1 MNKYI
6 RKSLKV
12 VLWII
17 ASIIMLVVLIA
28 LSLNIPAVQNFVK
41 DKAIGYLK
49 NKTHTE
55 VRLESIHIAFP
66 KDVVL
71 NKFYLEDKKGDTLLY
86 AQKLAVDISLLKL
99 LSKKVEINNI
109 SLQKIRA
116 NVTRINPDTT
126 FNFSFLV
133 DAFMSEEKKPEDQVQ
148 KDTTSTLKFSVSKIS
163 LEDIGIVYRDDVA
176 GNDVKLSLGEF
187 KTNIKDFDLDH
198 QRYVIKTLSLKN
210 SNLKYFQTKPLPQL
224 KEHLEK
230 SIDTAKTASGKLP
243 FVEVGDFAFN
253 NINISFDDQLSKMS
267 ANVNLNELLIN
278 KLIADLTSN
287 NYKVE
292 TAKINNSK
300 VSYTAAASQ
309 MKANVDLK
317 EFAISKLIADLNK
330 SKYQVDEATL
340 NNSDVL
346 FAFKP
351 APAAKTTAKTDPAS
365 ASAPISLL
373 LGKLNL
379 SKNNVQFDNMS
390 AKPGKGMDFNHLKI
404 KNLGLVAEE
413 LGYAADGS
421 IKVKVKEGMLTEK
434 SGFQL
439 LKLQGDVLYSD
450 KAIKVKNFLLKT
462 PNTAIENATELNY
475 TSMEDLTK
483 HPERVKMN
491 MLFKNSTIG
500 LKDAAYFSDAVP
512 PEYRNEKIKVNANV
526 NGYLNNL
533 SIPRLQIS
541 GLKST
546 NIDISG
552 TAKGL
557 PDMNKLFLD
566 LNIKKFALT
575 KKDLLVL
582 IPKKSLPTNIEL
594 PNAIQANGKF
604 TGSLTNFKT
613 GFNINTD
620 MGAAKLLA
628 SMKGPKGKESYTA
641 DLNLNNFNVG
651 RLLKQQAQLGR
662 ITAKATV
669 NGTGL
674 DAKKAAVK
682 FNAEVISAYY
692 NKYTYKNL
700 KLNGTYAQ
708 QKLDLKSNM
717 ADSNA
722 NFNLTAAVNIAGKYP
737 AVKAKMDL
745 GQVDLRKLNFSPTE
759 FKLAGTVDANLST
772 ADVDYLNGDVFIRGL
787 QVVKDGQRFNVDT
800 INLHAETSAER
811 SLLTLKSELMR
822 ARIDG
827 QYQLTNLATAVTN
840 QINKYYQFGEV
851 KRIPDQRFRFFA
863 RIYNPKFIQN
873 FVPQLTTFSPSMIY
887 GLLDTKK
894 DSLTMKA
901 WVPQVVYGSYK
912 VDSTKLSIDN
922 NDQKLNYKLTVKSMQ
937 SPSINLFNTEISGA
951 AANNNLGVNIFL
963 RDSKLKDKYLLG
975 GNFQSINKDFRFSFD
990 PQKLILDYQK
1000 WAISAD
1006 NYIQFGQS
1014 GISARSF
1021 DLSRD
1026 KQLLSI
1032 NSVSN
1037 EPNSPLKVLFK
1048 DFRIET
1054 LTKFAEQDSSLV
1066 GGSINGTV
1074 DAKDLTGTPK
1084 FEANLT
1090 IDQLRYQKDQLGTLR
1105 IAVNNNTE
1113 NAFETNIALTGVHEL
1128 RVNGFYYTAPKS
1140 ALDLTL
1146 NIDKIDLKSLESVS
1160 MGQIKNGSGTITGQL
1175 SVKGELTAPKI
1186 LGDVNFKQAAFTATY
1201 VNSYFKMQ
1209 NETISFTNE
1218 GVKFDDFTILDSIGQ
1233 PLKVDGMVYT
1243 TNYQDFR
1250 FGLDVSA
1257 NNFRLMNSTA
1267 KDNEMIYG
1275 KVFVSTRSFKIRGD
1289 MNQPDINMN
1298 LQVNKGTKFFFAMVD
1313 SDPTIVDQEGIVEF
1327 IDEDAPPFNGKK
1339 AIHTDSIPKSAFKG
1353 FNLSADIDLDK
1364 EAEFTVVV
1372 DATTGDQLKVR
1383 GEGSLNA
1390 TMDPSGKMSLTGRYL
1405 LSDGAYNLSVGPKK
1419 MDFKIQQGSSIIWT
1433 GEPTSANVNITAVRE
1448 VNAPAIDLIA
1458 DQVQDQQLQ
1467 KNQANQKF
1475 PFQVYLDITGELMKP
1490 IIAFRIALPENEKN
1504 AIGGAV
1510 ETKLQQV
1517 NANES
1522 ELNKQVFALL
1532 ALGRFIADNPFQS
1545 LATGGNNIAES
1556 FARSSATRLLAQQ
1569 MNNLA
1574 SDLIKGVDINFG
1586 LNSSEDYST
1595 GKMANK
1601 TDLEIGLSKKLLD
1614 DRLTVTVGS
1623 SFGLEGPKQAN
1634 QSSNNI
1640 AGNVNIEYLLSKD
1653 GRYRLRAYRRNQT
1666 EGIIEGQIIETGLG
1680 FALVVDY
1687 NRFREIFRKFKDRDN
1702 KKKKTEQKPKDE
1714 KAN

>member
-12 VLWII
+12 LLWII
-17 ASIIMLVVLIA
+17 ASIIMLVVLVA

-86 AQKLAVDISLLKL
+86 AQKLAVDISLFKL
-99 LSKKVEINNI
+99 ISKKVEINNI
-109 SLQKIRA
+109 SLQKVRA
-116 NVTRINPDTT
+116 NVTRINPDTA

-133 DAFMSEEKKPEDQVQ
+133 DAFMSEEKKPEEQVQ
-148 KDTTSTLKFSVSKIS
+148 KDTASTLKFSVSKIS

-187 KTNIKDFDLDH
+187 KTNIKDFDLNN
-198 QRYVIKTLSLKN
+198 QRYIIKTLSLKN
-210 SNLKYFQTKPLPQL
+210 SNLKYFQTKPLTQL
-224 KEHLEK
+224 KAHLEK
-230 SIDTAKTASGKLP
+230 SIDTAKTESGKLP
-243 FVEVGDFAFN
+243 FVEVEDFAFN
-253 NINISFDDQLSKMS
+253 NIRIAFDDQISKMS
-267 ANVNLNELLIN
+267 ADVNLNELLVN
-278 KLIADLTSN
+278 KLLADLTNN
-287 NYKVE
+287 NYKAE

-300 VSYTAAASQ
+300 VSYTAAASE
-309 MKANVDLK
+309 MKLNADLK
-317 EFAISKLIADLNK
+317 EFSISRLIADLNK
-330 SKYQVDEATL
+330 SKYQLDEATL

-351 APAAKTTAKTDPAS
+351 APPAKTTAKTDSAS

-373 LGKLNL
+373 LSKLNL
-379 SKNNVQFDNMS
+379 SKNNVQFDNRS
-390 AKPGKGMDFNHLKI
+390 AKPVKGMDFNHLKI

-413 LGYAADGS
+413 LAYAADGS
-421 IKVKVKEGMLTEK
+421 IKVKVKEGMLAEK

-450 KAIKVKNFLLKT
+450 KAVKVKDFILKT
-462 PNTAIENATELNY
+462 PNTNIENATELNY

-491 MLFKNSTIG
+491 MVFKNSTIG

-512 PEYRNEKIKVNANV
+512 AEYRNEKIRVNANV

-533 SIPRLQIS
+533 SIPHLQIS

-566 LNIKKFALT
+566 LNIKRFALT

-613 GFNINTD
+613 GLNINTD

-641 DLNLNNFNVG
+641 NVNLNNFNVG
-651 RLLKQQAQLGR
+651 RLLKQQAKLGR

-674 DAKKAAVK
+674 DVKKAAVK

-700 KLNGTYAQ
+700 KLNGTFAQ
-708 QKLDLKSNM
+708 QKLALKSNM

-737 AVKAKMDL
+737 AIKAKMDL

-759 FKLAGTVDANLST
+759 FKLAGTVDADLST

-800 INLHAETSAER
+800 INLHAETTAER

-827 QYQLTNLATAVTN
+827 QYQLTNLAAAVIN

-901 WVPQVVYGSYK
+901 WVPQVVYGDYR
-912 VDSTKLSIDN
+912 VDSTRLSVDN

-1021 DLSRD
+1021 DLSRNN
-1026 KQLLSI
+1026 QLLSI
-1032 NSVSN
+1032 NSVGN
-1037 EPNSPLKVLFK
+1037 APNSPLKVVFK
-1048 DFRIET
+1048 DFRIES
-1054 LTKFAEQDSSLV
+1054 LTRFAEQDSALV

-1074 DAKDLTGTPK
+1074 DAKDLSGAPK

-1105 IAVNNNTE
+1105 LAVNNNTE
-1113 NAFETNIALTGVHEL
+1113 NAFETNIALTGIHEL
-1128 RVNGFYYTAPKS
+1128 RANGFYYTAPKS

-1146 NIDKIDLKSLESVS
+1146 NIDKIDLKNLESVS

-1186 LGDVNFKQAAFTATY
+1186 LGDINFNQAAFTATY
-1201 VNSYFKMQ
+1201 VNSYFKMA
-1209 NETISFTNE
+1209 NETISFTDE
-1218 GVKFDDFTILDSIGQ
+1218 GVKFDNFTILDSIGQ

-1243 TNYQDFR
+1243 TNFQDFR

-1289 MNQPDINMN
+1289 LNQPDINMN

-1313 SDPTIVDQEGIVEF
+1313 SDPTVVDQEGVVEF

-1339 AIHTDSIPKSAFKG
+1339 AIRTDSIPKSAFKG

-1372 DATTGDQLKVR
+1372 DATTGDQLRVR

-1419 MDFKIQQGSSIIWT
+1419 MDFKIQQGSSIVWT

-1458 DQVQDQQLQ
+1458 DQLQDQEMQ
-1467 KNQANQKF
+1467 KNQAKQKF

-1504 AIGGAV
+1504 AIGGQV

-1545 LATGGNNIAES
+1545 LASGGNNLAES

-1595 GKMANK
+1595 GKMENK

-1687 NRFREIFRKFKDRDN
+1687 NRFREIFRKFRDRDN
-1702 KKKKTEQKPKDE
+1702 RKKKTEQKPKDE

>member
-49 NKTHTE
+49 SKTHTE
-55 VRLESIHIAFP
+55 VSLESINISFP

-71 NKFYLEDKKGDTLLY
+71 NKFYMEDKKGDTLLY
-86 AQKLAVDISLLKL
+86 AQKLAVDISLFKL
-99 LSKKVEINNI
+99 LSNKVEVNNI

-116 NVTRINPDTT
+116 NVTRINPDTA

-133 DAFMSEEKKPEDQVQ
+133 DAFMSDQKKPEDQVEQ
-148 KDTTSTLKFSVSKIS
+148 DTASTLKFSVSKIS
-163 LEDIGIVYRDDVA
+163 MEDIGIVYRDDVA
-176 GNDVKLSLGEF
+176 GNDVKLHLGEF
-187 KTNIKDFDLDH
+187 KTNIKDFDLDN

-210 SNLKYFQTKPLPQL
+210 SDLKYFQKKPLTQL

-230 SIDTAKTASGKLP
+230 SIDTAKTESGKLP
-243 FVEVGDFAFN
+243 LVEIRDFAFN
-253 NINISFDDQLSKMS
+253 NIKISFDDQLSKMS
-267 ANVNLNELLIN
+267 ADVNLNELLVS
-278 KLIADLTSN
+278 KLIADLTNN
-287 NYKVE
+287 NYKAE
-292 TAKINNSK
+292 TAKINNSG
-300 VSYTAAASQ
+300 VSYNAASSE
-309 MKANVDLK
+309 MKANVNLK
-317 EFAISKLIADLNK
+317 EFSISKLIADLNK
-330 SKYQVDEATL
+330 SKYQAEEATL
-340 NNSDVL
+340 NNSDVR

-351 APAAKTTAKTDPAS
+351 APPAKTTAKADTAATS
-365 ASAPISLL
+365 SPISFLL
-373 LGKLNL
+373 NKVNL
-379 SKNNVQFDNMS
+379 SKNNVQFDNQS
-390 AKPGKGMDFNHLKI
+390 EKPVKGMDFNHLNI
-404 KNLGLVAEE
+404 KNLGLVAEG
-413 LGYAADGS
+413 LGYSPDG
-421 IKVKVKEGMLTEK
+421 IKVKVKNGILTEK

-450 KAIKVKNFLLKT
+450 KAVKVKNFLLRT
-462 PNTAIENATELNY
+462 PNTSIENATELNY
-475 TSMEDLTK
+475 TSVDDLTR
-483 HPERVKMN
+483 HPERVKMR
-491 MLFKNSTIG
+491 MVVKNSTIG

-512 PEYRNEKIKVNANV
+512 PEYRNEKIKVNATV

-533 SIPRLQIS
+533 SIPRFQAS

-566 LNIKKFALT
+566 LNIRKFALT

-594 PNAIQANGKF
+594 PNAIQANGQF

-613 GFNINTD
+613 RFNINTD

-662 ITAKATV
+662 ITAKATLS
-669 NGTGL
+669 GTGL
-674 DAKKAAVK
+674 DAKKAAAK

-700 KLNGTYAQ
+700 KLTGTYAQ
-708 QKLDLKSNM
+708 QKLNLKSNM

-759 FKLAGTVDANLST
+759 FKLAGTMEADLST
-772 ADVDYLNGDVFIRGL
+772 ADVDYLNGDVYVRGL
-787 QVVKDGQRFNVDT
+787 QVVKDGKTFNVDT
-800 INLHAETSAER
+800 INLHAETTAEK

-851 KRIPDQRFRFFA
+851 KKIPDQRFRFFA

-873 FVPQLTTFSPSMIY
+873 FVPELTTFSPSVMY

-901 WVPQVVYGSYK
+901 WVPQVVYGDYK

-937 SPSINLFNTEISGA
+937 SSSINLFNTEISGA

-975 GNFQSINKDFRFSFD
+975 GNFQSINKDYRFSLD
-990 PQKLILDYQK
+990 PQKLLLNYQK
-1000 WAISAD
+1000 WAISPE

-1014 GISARSF
+1014 GISAKSF
-1021 DLSRD
+1021 DLSKD
-1026 KQLLSI
+1026 NQLLSI
-1032 NSVSN
+1032 NSVNN
-1037 EPNSPLKVLFK
+1037 ELNSPLKVLFK

-1074 DAKDLTGTPK
+1074 DAKDLSGTPK

-1105 IAVNNNTE
+1105 VAVNNNTE
-1113 NAFETNIALTGVHEL
+1113 NAYETDIALTGIHEL
-1128 RVNGFYYTAPKS
+1128 RANGFYYTAPKS

-1160 MGQIKNGSGTITGQL
+1160 MGQIKNGSGTISGQL
-1175 SVKGELTAPKI
+1175 SVKGELSSPKI
-1186 LGDVNFKQAAFTATY
+1186 LGDVNFKQAALTATY
-1201 VNSYFKMQ
+1201 VNSYFRIPD
-1209 NETISFTNE
+1209 ETISFTNE
-1218 GVKFDDFTILDSIGQ
+1218 GLKFDNFTILDSIGQ
-1233 PLKVDGMVYT
+1233 PLKVDGMIYT

-1267 KDNEMIYG
+1267 KDNEMVYG

-1289 MNQPDINMN
+1289 MNQPDVNMN
-1298 LQVNKGTKFFFAMVD
+1298 IQVNKGTKFFFAMVD
-1313 SDPTIVDQEGIVEF
+1313 SDPSIIDQEGVVQF
-1327 IDEDAPPFNGKK
+1327 IDEDAPPFNGQK
-1339 AIHTDSIPKSAFKG
+1339 AIKTDSIAKSAFKG
-1353 FNLSADIDLDK
+1353 FNLSADIDVDK

-1372 DATTGDQLKVR
+1372 DVASGDALKVK

-1405 LSDGAYNLSVGPKK
+1405 LSDGSYNLTVGPKK
-1419 MDFKIQQGSSIIWT
+1419 MDFKIQQGSTIVWT
-1433 GEPTSANVNITAVRE
+1433 GEATSANVNITALRE
-1448 VNAPAIDLIA
+1448 VNAPAIDLVI
-1458 DQVQDQQLQ
+1458 DQISEQQ
-1467 KNQANQKF
+1467 KNFSKQKL

-1490 IIAFRIALPENEKN
+1490 IIGFRIALPENEKN
-1504 AIGGAV
+1504 ALDGVV

-1532 ALGRFIADNPFQS
+1532 ALGHFIADNPFQS
-1545 LATGGNNIAES
+1545 LAGGGNFAES
-1556 FARSSATRLLAQQ
+1556 FARTSVSKMLADQ

-1586 LNSSEDYST
+1586 INSSEDYST
-1595 GKMANK
+1595 GKMENK
-1601 TDLEIGLSKKLLD
+1601 TDLEIGLSKKLLN

-1640 AGNVNIEYLLSKD
+1640 AGNVNIEYLLSRD

-1687 NRFREIFRKFKDRDN
+1687 NRFREIFRKFRDRDN
-1702 KKKKTEQKPKDE
+1702 RKNKTEQKPKDE